1 MPDTADHPD
10 YDPAAGRI
18 PERVRVFGMSIFLAA
33 LAMLFLAAI
42 GLYIVVR
49 LQILNADRQPDP
61 PLGAITIPPLLW
73 ASTLIMLGSA
83 VTLQSAVGNIAR
95 GKVKAFRN
103 ALAST
108 AALGLIFL
116 GVQVPAMYQLVE
128 QHAGLVDRNIHLYAI
143 MALLVIIHAAHV
155 IGGIIPLLLITRNAL
170 RGRYTTENHQPIR
183 LMAMYWHFI
192 DVVWI
197 VMFLVWVAIG

>member
-1 MPDTADHPD
+1 MPDTAAHPD

-18 PERVRVFGMSIFLAA
+18 PDKARVFGMSVFLAA
-33 LAMLFLAAI
+33 LGMLFIAAI

-49 LQILNADRQPDP
+49 LQVLNADAEPNP
-61 PLGAITIPPLLW
+61 PLGAITLPPLLW
-73 ASTLIMLGSA
+73 ISTLIMLGSA
-83 VTLQSAVGNIAR
+83 VALQYAVGSIAKGNR
-95 GKVKAFRN
+95 SLFRST
-103 ALAST
+103 LATT

-116 GVQVPAMYQLVE
+116 GVQIPALYQLVE
-128 QHAGLVDRNIHLYAI
+128 RHGGLVDQDIQLYAI

-170 RGRYTTENHQPIR
+170 RGKYTAERHQPVR

-197 VMFLVWVAIG
+197 VMFLVWVVIG